1 MNSRCY
7 GITNCFAWR
16 SIDNLKV
23 KHRLA
28 RNFFNFMMQRGEEVD
43 LIFLRSYFR
52 LKKNKLK
59 ETTYSLKNKE
69 KRVLLFSQH

>member
-1 MNSRCY
+1 
-7 GITNCFAWR
+7 
-16 SIDNLKV
+16 
-23 KHRLA
+23 
-28 RNFFNFMMQRGEEVD
+28 MMQRGEEVD
-43 LIFLRSYFR
+43 PIFLRSYFR